1 VLIRTRRA
9 VAVALLTASLA
20 ATAASCSKS
29 DGSDPE
35 STGPTK
41 QAVERL
47 HDFGLSK
54 DQASCIVDEVGA
66 DAVVEATDLTALTDS
81 QQYQDAAKACI
92 DDE

>member
-1 VLIRTRRA
+1 MLIRSRRA
-9 VAVALLTASLA
+9 VAATLVAASLVTA
-20 ATAASCSKS
+20 AASCSKS

-47 HDFGLSK
+47 HDFGLTK
-54 DQASCIVDEVGA
+54 EQAACVVDEVGA
-66 DAVVEATDLTALTDS
+66 DAVVEAADLNAFTDS

-92 DDE
+92 E